1 MSDNKKAA
9 LELGTKPVGKLL
21 MQYAIPAI
29 IAMTASSLYN
39 MVDSIFIGQGVG
51 PLAISG
57 LAITFP
63 LMNLSAAF
71 GAAVGVGAST
81 FISVKL
87 GQKDYDTAKHIL
99 GNTMTLNLIMGL
111 GVGLVC
117 LLFLDPILRFFGAS
131 DQTIT
136 YARDYMV
143 IILLGNVITHMYFG
157 LNAVLRA
164 AGKPKHAM
172 SATIFTVVLN
182 TLLDPLFI
190 YTFGLGIKGAAYA
203 TVLAQSLALIWQL
216 YIFSRPKELLHFKR
230 GTFRLQSSIIRNI
243 IAIGLSPFSMNVCA
257 CIVVI
262 LINNSMVHYGSDLAV
277 GAYGIANKVAF
288 IFVMINMG
296 VNQGMQP
303 IAGYNYG
310 AMRYDRLMK
319 VVKYSIIAAT
329 AIMTTGFIIA
339 MTIPGTC
346 ARLFTTDPTLID
358 LSAKGIRYIMVAFP
372 VVGYQMVVS
381 NFFQSIGKAKISIV
395 LSLSRQLL
403 ILLPLL
409 LVLPTMFGINGV
421 WVSMPV
427 SDTLS
432 AFMAA
437 WIMIVYMRKFKKQH
451 NEITNEQKV
460 IDNEQKQLTNKQK
473 DTNQ

>member
-99 GNTMTLNLIMGL
+99 GNTMTLNLITGL

-131 DQTIT
+131 DQTIP

-203 TVLAQSLALIWQL
+203 TVLAQSLALSWQL

-460 IDNEQKQLTNKQK
+460 IDNEQKQLTNK
-473 DTNQ
+473 